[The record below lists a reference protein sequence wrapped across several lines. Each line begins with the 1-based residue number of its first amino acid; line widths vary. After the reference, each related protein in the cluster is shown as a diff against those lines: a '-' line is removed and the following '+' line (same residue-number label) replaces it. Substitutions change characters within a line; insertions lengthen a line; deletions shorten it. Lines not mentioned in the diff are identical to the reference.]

1 MFEKMCGCLPLTMK
15 YHQIKPSKALS
26 AYVKYFWIG
35 EAEASTENCF
45 VHFSIATSAPK
56 LIFHYKGQFS
66 EVAATGQLTRSFTSG
81 IQGQS
86 RTHTRFL
93 SPENVGILGVEF
105 FPYAIPTLF
114 SIPASSLTNQYIDIA
129 SFCGSKGKELE
140 ERIFSAT
147 TDQERLRVVAGFLES
162 LIKRP
167 VNPHIVNAVQNIDR
181 LKGLIDM
188 DTLLKNV
195 PLSQRQ
201 FERLFRDVVGF
212 SPKLY
217 TRIARFEAA
226 VNDFRRNASFAEIA
240 LEAGYFDQ
248 AHFNHDF
255 MEFTGLKPN
264 AYLKVINKLPVPS
277 C

>member
-1 MFEKMCGCLPLTMK
+1 MK
-15 YHQIKPSKALS
+15 YYQMPPSPTLS
-26 AYVKYFWIG
+26 PYVKFFWIG
-35 EAEASTENCF
+35 EAPASTENRF
-45 VHFSIATSAPK
+45 THISIATSAPK
-56 LIFHYKGQFS
+56 LIFHYKGKFS
-66 EVAATGQLTRSFTSG
+66 EVAATGQLTSSFTSG

-86 RTHTRFL
+86 KTHARFI

-105 FPYAIPTLF
+105 FPYAIPVLF
-114 SIPASSLTNQYIDIA
+114 SMSASALTNQYIDIV

-140 ERIFSAT
+140 ERIFSAST
-147 TDQERLRVVAGFLES
+147 NQERLHIVTGFLES
-162 LIKRP
+162 LVKRP
-167 VNPHIVNAVQNIDR
+167 VNPHIVNAVQNIDK
-181 LKGLIDM
+181 LKGLVDM
-188 DTLLKNV
+188 DTILKNV

-201 FERLFRDVVGF
+201 FERLFKAITGF

-226 VNDFRRNASFAEIA
+226 VNDFRRKASFAEIA

-264 AYLKVINKLPVPS
+264 TYLKVIDRLPVPS

>member
-1 MFEKMCGCLPLTMK
+1 MK
-15 YHQIKPSKALS
+15 YYQIKPSKTLS

-35 EAEASTENCF
+35 EAAASTENCF
-45 VHFSIATSAPK
+45 THFSIATSAPK

-66 EVAATGQLTRSFTSG
+66 EIAANGQLTRSFTSG

-86 RTHTRFL
+86 KTHARFI

-105 FPYAIPTLF
+105 FPYAVPVLF
-114 SIPASSLTNQYIDIA
+114 SMPASALTNQFIDIT
-129 SFCGSKGKELE
+129 SFCGSKGNELE
-140 ERIFSAT
+140 ERIFSAST
-147 TDQERLRVVAGFLES
+147 NQERLHMAAGFLES
-162 LIKRP
+162 LVKRP
-167 VNPHIVNAVQNIDR
+167 VNPHIVNAVQSIDK
-181 LKGLIDM
+181 LKGLVDM

-201 FERLFRDVVGF
+201 FERLFKEITGF

-217 TRIARFEAA
+217 TRIARFETA
-226 VNDFRRNASFAEIA
+226 VNDFRRKASFAEIA
-240 LEAGYFDQ
+240 LDAGYFDQ

-264 AYLKVINKLPVPS
+264 AYLKVIDRVPVPS

>member
-1 MFEKMCGCLPLTMK
+1 MK
-15 YHQIKPSKALS
+15 YHQIKPSKELS
-26 AYVKYFWIG
+26 GYVKYFWIG

-86 RTHTRFL
+86 KTYARFT
-93 SPENVGILGVEF
+93 SPENVGILGVGF
-105 FPYAIPTLF
+105 FPYAIPALF
-114 SIPASSLTNQYIDIA
+114 SIPAAALTNQYIDIG
-129 SFCGSKGKELE
+129 SFLGNKGGELE
-140 ERIFSAT
+140 ERIFSAA
-147 TDQERLRVVAGFLES
+147 TDQERLSIVASFLGS
-162 LIKRP
+162 LVKRT
-167 VNPHIVNAVQNIDR
+167 VNPHVVNAVQNIDR

-201 FERLFRDVVGF
+201 FERLFREAAGF

-217 TRIARFEAA
+217 TRISRFEAA

-264 AYLKVINKLPVPS
+264 AYLKVIDRLPAPS

>member
-1 MFEKMCGCLPLTMK
+1 MTILQGKLMK
-15 YHQIKPSKALS
+15 YYQIKPSKTLS

-35 EAEASTENCF
+35 EAAASTENCF
-45 VHFSIATSAPK
+45 THFSIATSAPK

-66 EVAATGQLTRSFTSG
+66 EIAANGQLTRSFTSG

-86 RTHTRFL
+86 KTHARFI

-105 FPYAIPTLF
+105 FPYAVPVLF
-114 SIPASSLTNQYIDIA
+114 SMPASALTNQFIDIT
-129 SFCGSKGKELE
+129 SFCGSKGNELE
-140 ERIFSAT
+140 ERIFSAST
-147 TDQERLRVVAGFLES
+147 NQERLHMAAGFLES
-162 LIKRP
+162 LVKRP
-167 VNPHIVNAVQNIDR
+167 VNPHIVNAVQSIDK
-181 LKGLIDM
+181 LKGLVDM

-201 FERLFRDVVGF
+201 FERLFKEITGF

-217 TRIARFEAA
+217 TRIARFETA
-226 VNDFRRNASFAEIA
+226 VNDFRRKASFAEIA
-240 LEAGYFDQ
+240 LDAGYFDQ

-264 AYLKVINKLPVPS
+264 AYLKVIDRVPVPS